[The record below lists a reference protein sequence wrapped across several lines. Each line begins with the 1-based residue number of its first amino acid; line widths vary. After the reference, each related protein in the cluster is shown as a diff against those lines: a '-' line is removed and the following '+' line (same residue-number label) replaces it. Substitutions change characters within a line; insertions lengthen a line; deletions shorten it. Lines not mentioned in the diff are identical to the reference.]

1 MNDKACIRKE
11 ILRKRDA
18 IDPSVRRAKDSRI
31 KEKIFSLPEFQ
42 QSNIIFYFASFRSE
56 VNTISQIKETLNLGK
71 RVVVPKVDNKAK
83 ELRLYE
89 IRGLSE
95 LSPGCMGIPEPD
107 VSEDRRLEINDVD
120 IVIMPGAAF
129 DTRGNRIGYGAGF
142 YDKLLSGLNKKIPL
156 IAIAYEEQIVDPIP
170 SEPHDIKVHKVV
182 TDARV
187 IECPDA

>member
-1 MNDKACIRKE
+1 MNDKACIRME

-18 IDPSVRRAKDSRI
+18 IEPSVRRAKDSRI
-31 KEKIFSLPEFQ
+31 KEKIFSLPELQ
-42 QSNIIFYFASFRSE
+42 QANIIFYFASFRSE

-107 VSEDRRLEINDVD
+107 VSEDRRVEINDVD

-170 SEPHDIKVHKVV
+170 PEPHDIKVHKVV
-182 TDARV
+182 TDSRV
-187 IECPDA
+187 IECPEA